1 MTWFPWLVIGGVA
14 VAVLLL
20 KRLALVRPEVA
31 RDWLKQGAMLIDVRS
46 EPEFR
51 EGHLPGAINIP
62 YERLRDEL
70 PQHAADKD
78 QAILLHCLS
87 GGRSQIAKGTA
98 RNMGYRHAL
107 NLGSYR
113 RAEKIVAS

>member
-1 MTWFPWLVIGGVA
+1 MTWLAWLIIGGAA
-14 VAVLLL
+14 VAVLVL
-20 KRLALVRPEVA
+20 KRLALVRPDVA
-31 RDWLKQGAMLIDVRS
+31 RDWLRQGAIVIDVRS
-46 EPEFR
+46 EREFQQD
-51 EGHLPGAINIP
+51 HLPGAINIP

-98 RNMGYRHAL
+98 RNMGYRHAF

-113 RAEKIVAS
+113 RAKKIVAS

>member
-1 MTWFPWLVIGGVA
+1 MTWLPWLVIGGVA

-31 RDWLKQGAMLIDVRS
+31 RDLLKQGAIIIDVRS
-46 EPEFR
+46 EREFQQ
-51 EGHLPGAINIP
+51 GHLPGAINIP

-78 QAILLHCLS
+78 QALLLHCLS

-98 RNMGYRHAL
+98 NKIGYRHAF

-113 RAEKIVAS
+113 RAEEIVAG

>member
-1 MTWFPWLVIGGVA
+1 MTWLPWLIIGGAALA
-14 VAVLLL
+14 VIVL
-20 KRLALVRPEVA
+20 KRLALVRPDVA
-31 RDWLKQGAMLIDVRS
+31 RSWLKQGAMVVDVRS
-46 EPEFR
+46 EREFR

-70 PQHAADKD
+70 PRRAADKD
-78 QAILLHCLS
+78 QALLLHCLS

-98 RNMGYRHAL
+98 KNMGYRYAF

-113 RAEKIVAS
+113 RAAKIVTG